1 MTGGDALREAA
12 VIVPVITIE
21 GEPYLILTRRSRK
34 LKSHPGQISFPGG
47 IRDNGEELWETALRE
62 MEEEIGVDRDSVLF
76 VHCLEMT
83 ETLMSRIE
91 VHPFL
96 ALLSRRVFRLNKEEV
111 EELIFVELSLF
122 QRTKEEVI
130 RLPSGEETIKYRLPG
145 LVVWGATARIIDSSL
160 EKILDILLNTGYIDF
175 INDD

>member
-1 MTGGDALREAA
+1 MRKAA

-62 MEEEIGVDRDSVLF
+62 IEEEIGVDRDSVLF

-83 ETLMSRIE
+83 ETLVSRIE

-145 LVVWGATARIIDSSL
+145 LVVWGATARIIAGSID
-160 EKILDILLNTGYIDF
+160 EILRKLSESGH
-175 INDD
+175 INPFDED

>member
-1 MTGGDALREAA
+1 MREAA